1 MVLGV
6 TSLQRGWLELTGL
19 LRYLRIYKPRMEDPT
34 AEGGLPDDCVGV
46 FTSDPTIAQLFRIAR
61 LPYFFVRPL
70 NAFKEENILRVV
82 QPLDPTVE
90 LVLDAAPGYSSVA
103 VGTDIGQRIRSLHA
117 PRVFLGTRI
126 RSQQGR
132 RDSSSRRLPFSTLN
146 RPPALVVQ
154 RKAQASTLQL
164 AVHRHSQARVHAK
177 AMKSFSGANPN
188 AKPERDKYMVFD
200 SPDMPPAIDSWAR
213 SLAKVD
219 RSFSNLQQTV
229 LVTVKLQQVFVCQLL
244 LALHLLLA
252 HGFRLARDYVAW
264 RRARL
269 VVDVTRHVEAHVNL
283 FTGSCRLV
291 AHRKDLLK
299 SKEGKALNQGRM
311 YLVSVVAF
319 CTALNI
325 EGGPT
330 GVKTGQQCRAYCWPR
345 SIHSRFHR
353 KP

>member
-103 VGTDIGQRIRSLHA
+103 SFPWYKDPFLAGPSGQQASPIQY
-117 PRVFLGTRI
+117 P
-126 RSQQGR
+126 QQAA
-132 RDSSSRRLPFSTLN
+132 SSSRAAESSSQHATVGRAPTSVVRHQN
-146 RPPALVVQ
+146 RTSPY
-154 RKAQASTLQL
+154 
-164 AVHRHSQARVHAK
+164 SQARVHAK

-219 RSFSNLQQTV
+219 S
-229 LVTVKLQQVFVCQLL
+229 QLL

-252 HGFRLARDYVAW
+252 HGFRLARD
-264 RRARL
+264 
-269 VVDVTRHVEAHVNL
+269 
-283 FTGSCRLV
+283 
-291 AHRKDLLK
+291 
-299 SKEGKALNQGRM
+299 
-311 YLVSVVAF
+311 
-319 CTALNI
+319 
-325 EGGPT
+325 
-330 GVKTGQQCRAYCWPR
+330 
-345 SIHSRFHR
+345 
-353 KP
+353 